1 MSAANKEALID
12 WQRELDRDPAYA
24 EWSDMVDKTAK
35 SKEVKQN
42 ESDSERIRGR

>member
-24 EWSDMVDKTAK
+24 EWSQMIDETAK
-35 SKEVKQN
+35 QKEKQN